1 MVIDDESD
9 ILSITKS
16 ILETCPFPCIV
27 EGYSNPQTAL
37 ASLAKSPAEYS
48 LVLTDIRMPVLNGFL
63 LAIELKKI
71 RQDVPI
77 IFMTAFDIDQ
87 RMPGYPPALKKE
99 SIVQKP
105 NDILRLCGTV
115 EQEILLATT
124 GK

>member
-1 MVIDDESD
+1 
-9 ILSITKS
+9 
-16 ILETCPFPCIV
+16 
-27 EGYSNPQTAL
+27 
-37 ASLAKSPAEYS
+37 
-48 LVLTDIRMPVLNGFL
+48 MPVLNGFL

-87 RMPGYPPALKKE
+87 CMPGYPPALKKE

-115 EQEILLATT
+115 EQEILLATI